1 MLREREFRTDREVPT
16 LGKALLLARNWGAE
30 QPNH

>member
-1 MLREREFRTDREVPT
+1 MRREKEFRTDREVPT
-16 LGKALLLARNWGAE
+16 LGMALLLARNWGAK